1 MTAVASQPDQ
11 TSKKNPKNHARRLF
25 INRVLFSTHKNWSL
39 NNNNKIK
46 GGNITN
52 ILEPDLFRVRNRKKK
67 KSPAWQEMAARL
79 QIDQLRTGSQ
89 LTLHLSPYPTLF
101 CFSKQK
107 TKQRK
112 ITFSFGEWALL
123 CGVCEPGIF
132 YYLLFYFIL
141 APLGHGRWCPKVT
154 VTCSSQLLFKCG
166 LGLGR
171 YFRLLHLRTYT
182 INQ

>member
-1 MTAVASQPDQ
+1 
-11 TSKKNPKNHARRLF
+11 
-25 INRVLFSTHKNWSL
+25 
-39 NNNNKIK
+39 
-46 GGNITN
+46 
-52 ILEPDLFRVRNRKKK
+52 LFRVRNRKKK

-154 VTCSSQLLFKCG
+154 VTCSSNYYLLWVRSGYIFQALTPTYIHHKSIRVFG
-166 LGLGR
+166 
-171 YFRLLHLRTYT
+171 YFSHKLIESIQRPG
-182 INQ
+182 